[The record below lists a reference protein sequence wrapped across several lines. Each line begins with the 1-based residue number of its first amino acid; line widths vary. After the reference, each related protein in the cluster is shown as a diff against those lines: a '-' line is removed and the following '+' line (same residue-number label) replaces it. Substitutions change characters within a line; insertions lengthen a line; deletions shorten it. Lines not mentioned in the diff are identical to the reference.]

1 MTINY
6 KNLIK
11 PALLIL
17 LISSVNLGC
26 TKLDQQP
33 QATANKAA
41 VFGSQ
46 AGLEL
51 YTNSFYN
58 ILPTTSAVIR
68 GDEMCDYF
76 ARTAVPDFIR
86 AGAYGPQNSSG
97 WSWTDLRNINY
108 FIVNCKDPVVPKSV
122 RENYIGIARFFRG
135 WFYFEKVKRFGDV
148 PWINKPFD
156 VADDQLYAGRDS
168 RALVIDSVM
177 ADLDY
182 AAAHITTNDNT
193 RSLITKNTALAFKSR
208 VCLFEGTFRKY
219 HTEYPN
225 LQSSANGLLTQ
236 AAAAAQQVM
245 TSGVYSLNTAGGT
258 DKAYRNLFNNQT
270 VVPAETIL
278 ADIVDPALAL
288 LNDANWYYTSG
299 TYGARLSFT
308 RTFINTYLSID
319 GTPFTNKAGYQTM
332 TFPQEVKNR
341 DMRLQQTIR
350 MGNLT
355 RVNGGVQQAAPPVF
369 SYTYTGY
376 MPIKFTIDDASM
388 DGGARN
394 TNSLVLMRYAEV
406 LLNYAEAKAELGTL
420 TDADWNT
427 TIGALRRRAGITGA
441 TTTVRPTIA
450 DPYFKTN
457 YFPNISDPAL
467 LEVRRERGIELAM
480 EGFRF
485 YDLVRWKR
493 GPLMEQVWNG
503 FYVPALNTAMDLNE
517 DGVLDV
523 LFYQVKPATTIAGVT
538 YVNVAQTVSGA
549 PNAQRLSNDTFGE
562 LTWLTTVPRVWNDK
576 YYLFPI
582 PQNDLQVNPKLGQN
596 PDW

>member
-1 MTINY
+1 MTTNY
-6 KNLIK
+6 KNTIK
-11 PALLIL
+11 PVLLIL
-17 LISSVNLGC
+17 LISSIGMGC
-26 TKLDQQP
+26 KKLDQQP

-51 YTNSFYN
+51 YTTSFYN

-97 WSWTDLRNINY
+97 WSWGDLRNINY
-108 FIVNCKDPVVPKSV
+108 FIVNCNDPAVPKAV

-135 WFYFEKVKRFGDV
+135 WFYFEKIKRFGDV

-156 VADDQLYAGRDS
+156 VDDPGLYAARDS
-168 RALVIDSVM
+168 RTLVIDSVM

-182 AAAHITTNDNT
+182 AAAHITTSDNT

-208 VCLFEGTFRKY
+208 VGLFEGTYRKY
-219 HTEYPN
+219 HTELN
-225 LQSSANGLLTQ
+225 QQSSANTLLT
-236 AAAAAQQVM
+236 AAATAAQQVM
-245 TSGVYSLNTAGGT
+245 TSGGFSLNTAGGT
-258 DKAYRNLFNNQT
+258 DKAYRNLFNNQA
-270 VVPAETIL
+270 VVPSETIL
-278 ADIVDPALAL
+278 ADIVDPALSI

-299 TYGARLSFT
+299 TYGARLSFI
-308 RTFINTYLSID
+308 RTFINTYLNID

-355 RVNGGVQQAAPPVF
+355 RVNGGVQQPAPPVF

-420 TDADWNT
+420 TDADWNS

-441 TTTVRPTIA
+441 TTTVKPTVA
-450 DPYFKTN
+450 DPYLQAN
-457 YFPNISDPAL
+457 YFPGISDPVI

-485 YDLVRWKR
+485 SDLARWKR
-493 GPLMEQVWNG
+493 GKLMEQIWNG
-503 FYVPALNTAMDLNE
+503 FYVPALNTPMDLNE
-517 DGVLDV
+517 DGVQDV
-523 LFYQVKPATTIAGVT
+523 LFYQVKPATTISGVT
-538 YVNVAQTVSGA
+538 YVNVAATVSGA
-549 PNAQRLSNDTFGE
+549 PNAQRLANDTFGE
-562 LTWLTTVPRVWNDK
+562 LTWLTTVPRVWDDK
-576 YYLFPI
+576 YYLYPI
-582 PQNDLQVNPKLGQN
+582 PQADLQVNPKLGQN
-596 PDW
+596 PGW